1 MSLFRDCEP
10 GLLVELVLR
19 LKPQIFSPGDYICRK
34 GTRFIQFYTLGDFLT
49 FFKNGPFIL
58 EKPNSIM
65 WMKYTSRP
73 ENRNR
78 NYRIRFS
85 KTKSIFSHLALMMKD
100 SFERGIFGDNDVGD
114 NDILITFWW
123 KLKDVGDR
131 KITYV
136 GCFIDVKNRSTT
148 HFGSNISHQHWC
160 DRSFSIRGTCNCLK
174 TCDAILSYDHLIFS
188 EYAVY
193 DIQYIICMLNHIL
206 YQMYAISSTPDVGH
220 RFLCL

>member
-1 MSLFRDCEP
+1 MFHVISSSRDVLVSCDIISCSSWYHQKSIRNVLFKIRYFYFRSIWPVRTLVQFWKIPMDVKALDVLLKIVLTCVRITLFYSETLKRVSLFRDCEP

-85 KTKSIFSHLALMMKD
+85 KTKSIFSHLASM
-100 SFERGIFGDNDVGD
+100 N
-114 NDILITFWW
+114 
-123 KLKDVGDR
+123 
-131 KITYV
+131 
-136 GCFIDVKNRSTT
+136 
-148 HFGSNISHQHWC
+148 
-160 DRSFSIRGTCNCLK
+160 
-174 TCDAILSYDHLIFS
+174 
-188 EYAVY
+188 
-193 DIQYIICMLNHIL
+193 
-206 YQMYAISSTPDVGH
+206 
-220 RFLCL
+220 

>member
-73 ENRNR
+73 ENRDR

-85 KTKSIFSHLALMMKD
+85 KTKSIFSHWASMIMGLRFWTFLCFLAYLFK
-100 SFERGIFGDNDVGD
+100 
-114 NDILITFWW
+114 
-123 KLKDVGDR
+123 
-131 KITYV
+131 
-136 GCFIDVKNRSTT
+136 
-148 HFGSNISHQHWC
+148 
-160 DRSFSIRGTCNCLK
+160 
-174 TCDAILSYDHLIFS
+174 ILSTWTALNLSLIEKGPQLKALDFS
-188 EYAVY
+188 EPTGKC
-193 DIQYIICMLNHIL
+193 IC
-206 YQMYAISSTPDVGH
+206 H
-220 RFLCL
+220 RTIKASFTCSWGIKRIFKSPS

>member
-1 MSLFRDCEP
+1 MFHVIASSRDVLVSCDIISCSSWYHQKSIRNVLFKIRSFLFPFNFARPHFGTILEGSSWTWKPLDVLLKIVPTCVRITLFYSETLKRVSLFRDCEP

-85 KTKSIFSHLALMMKD
+85 KTKPIFSHLASMIKD
-100 SFERGIFGDNDVGD
+100 SIERGIFGDNDVGD
-114 NDILITFWW
+114 NFILVE
-123 KLKDVGDR
+123 LGV
-131 KITYV
+131 YS
-136 GCFIDVKNRSTT
+136 VK
-148 HFGSNISHQHWC
+148 
-160 DRSFSIRGTCNCLK
+160 
-174 TCDAILSYDHLIFS
+174 
-188 EYAVY
+188 
-193 DIQYIICMLNHIL
+193 
-206 YQMYAISSTPDVGH
+206 
-220 RFLCL
+220 